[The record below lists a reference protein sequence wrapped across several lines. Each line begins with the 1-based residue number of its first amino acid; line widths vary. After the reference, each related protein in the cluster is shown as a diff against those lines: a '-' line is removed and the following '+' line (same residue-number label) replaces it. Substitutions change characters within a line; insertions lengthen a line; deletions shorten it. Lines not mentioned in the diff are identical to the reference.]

1 MRDAGDRI
9 SCPCLT
15 LRCHLFINVL
25 HMTALMKQWRDAN
38 PDCEVVPITGA
49 TWYDNLSL
57 TEQELYDMIEDRCP
71 EFTKL
76 NGELCQEFMDTLSDY
91 GIKTADD
98 FESAYFTQFEYA
110 HDESH
115 YGEFVEYCVTEID
128 CKELPEFLVI
138 DWQASWYQNYRHD
151 FITIEFDGEVYFFFA
166 HF

>member
-1 MRDAGDRI
+1 MPGY
-9 SCPCLT
+9 SLT
-15 LRCHLFINVL
+15 LRCHLFTNVL
-25 HMTALMKQWRDAN
+25 HMTTTMDA
-38 PDCEVVPITGA
+38 PITGA
-49 TWYDNLSL
+49 TWYDNLAL
-57 TEQELYDMIEDRCP
+57 VDQELYDMIEDRCP

-98 FESAYFTQFEYA
+98 FESAFFASFDYA

-115 YGEFVEYCVTEID
+115 YGEFVEYLVTEVLCD
-128 CKELPEFLVI
+128 PLPEYLII

-151 FITIEFDGEVYFFFA
+151 FIDIEFDGEVYFFHA